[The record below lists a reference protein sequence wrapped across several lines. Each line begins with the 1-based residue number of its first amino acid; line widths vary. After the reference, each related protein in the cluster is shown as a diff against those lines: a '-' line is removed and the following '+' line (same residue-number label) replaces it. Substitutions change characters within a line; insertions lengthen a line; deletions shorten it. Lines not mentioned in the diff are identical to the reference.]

1 MDNDK
6 NKKIILVLGILTV
19 IFTII
24 GGSLAYF
31 SWISSESQ
39 KANITFATGV
49 DFPDSKYYD
58 VYKAANGTSINAL
71 TACDGGICYGY
82 GLSEV
87 NKWYGDYAYFVD
99 AEDPWFSRGGFS
111 GNGANAGAFNF
122 AHDNVDADVYSSF
135 RSVVSFV
142 GA

>member
-1 MDNDK
+1 M
-6 NKKIILVLGILTV
+6 LGILTV

-87 NKWYGDYAYFVD
+87 NKWYGDYASFVYTNN
-99 AEDPWFSRGGFS
+99 PWFNRGG
-111 GNGANAGAFNF
+111 GYNIGANVGVFDFVNTYGSASL
-122 AHDNVDADVYSSF
+122 SSF

>member
-82 GLSEV
+82 
-87 NKWYGDYAYFVD
+87 YASFVYTNN
-99 AEDPWFSRGGFS
+99 PWFNRGG
-111 GNGANAGAFNF
+111 GYNIGANVGVFDFVNTYGSASL
-122 AHDNVDADVYSSF
+122 SSF

>member
-49 DFPDSKYYD
+49 DFLDSKYYD

-71 TACDGGICYGY
+71 TACDG
-82 GLSEV
+82 
-87 NKWYGDYAYFVD
+87 
-99 AEDPWFSRGGFS
+99 
-111 GNGANAGAFNF
+111 
-122 AHDNVDADVYSSF
+122 
-135 RSVVSFV
+135 
-142 GA
+142 

>member
-82 GLSEV
+82 
-87 NKWYGDYAYFVD
+87 YANFVYTNN
-99 AEDPWFSRGGFS
+99 PWFNRGG
-111 GNGANAGAFNF
+111 GANAGAFDFVNTYGS
-122 AHDNVDADVYSSF
+122 ASLSSF

>member
-82 GLSEV
+82 YARFVYTNNPWFNRG
-87 NKWYGDYAYFVD
+87 GDY
-99 AEDPWFSRGGFS
+99 
-111 GNGANAGAFNF
+111 NIGANVGAFDFVNTYGS
-122 AHDNVDADVYSSF
+122 ASLSSF

>member
-6 NKKIILVLGILTV
+6 NKKIILVLGILTL

-71 TACDGGICYGY
+71 TACDGGICYGH

-87 NKWYGDYAYFVD
+87 NKWYGDYASFVYTNN
-99 AEDPWFSRGGFS
+99 PWFNRGG
-111 GNGANAGAFNF
+111 GANAGVFDFVNTYGSASL
-122 AHDNVDADVYSSF
+122 SSF
-135 RSVVSFV
+135 RSAVSFV

>member
-6 NKKIILVLGILTV
+6 NKKIILVLVILTV

-58 VYKAANGTSINAL
+58 VYKAENGTSINAL
-71 TACDGGICYGY
+71 TACDGGICYGH

-87 NKWYGDYAYFVD
+87 EGWYGDNSCFVKAD
-99 AEDPWFSRGGFS
+99 SPWISRGGH
-111 GNGANAGAFNF
+111 GGGAYDLAGAFCFDCEYGNADNF
-122 AHDNVDADVYSSF
+122 NGF
-135 RSVVSFV
+135 RSVISYV
-142 GA
+142 G